1 MVVAVLFLTER
12 RTKGERDMHAI
23 NLVKLNILLRLV
35 WKVAVC

>member
-1 MVVAVLFLTER
+1 MVVFFLTER

-23 NLVKLNILLRLV
+23 NLVKLNILRSFRLV